1 MRGFGLNRPLHPAYG
16 LRVRTFVPAL
26 SETQAPARPCNET
39 GAYSALQMQLSYR
52 RLL

>member
-26 SETQAPARPCNET
+26 SETPAPVRPCNET
-39 GAYSALQMQLSYR
+39 GAYLALQTQLSQR
-52 RLL
+52 RTP